1 MLENARH
8 VGVELA
14 GINVMTMDYGNA
26 VCQSD
31 GTEGQ
36 NIHGKCAT
44 SAIDNMFTQLKK
56 IWPEKS
62 DKEINAMMGTTP
74 MIGYND
80 VQGEVFYLSDAKL
93 VMDDAK
99 KRNLGMIG
107 AWSMTRDQPGVAK
120 QVSPEHSGMTAQQA
134 PMYAYSQYLRRL
146 LMIIPQMKRLPI
158 LPVM

>member
-1 MLENARH
+1 
-8 VGVELA
+8 
-14 GINVMTMDYGNA
+14 
-26 VCQSD
+26 
-31 GTEGQ
+31 Q

-80 VQGEVFYLSDAKL
+80 VQGEVFSLSDAKL

-107 AWSMTRDQPGVAK
+107 AWSMTRDQPGV
-120 QVSPEHSGMTAQQA
+120 
-134 PMYAYSQYLRRL
+134 
-146 LMIIPQMKRLPI
+146 
-158 LPVM
+158 